1 MDFIAKNNFIV
12 KHADADHFDA
22 DFALFEKTFPKS
34 RLIDSLKLAQPYNK
48 KSLDERMLFELL
60 DNVSAETV
68 LNNRGQGKAEAE
80 ITIKRKL
87 KTPNEG
93 NHITEKPADAKPA
106 AKPATKRKAKAKPA
120 AKKKADPE
128 QNIQA

>member
-12 KHADADHFDA
+12 RHATADHFDA

-68 LNNRGQGKAEAE
+68 LNNRDLGKAE

-87 KTPNEG
+87 QTPNEG
-93 NHITEKPADAKPA
+93 NYITEKPATAKLA
-106 AKPATKRKAKAKPA
+106 AKPAKKRPAKAKPA
-120 AKKKADPE
+120 AKKKAAPE
-128 QNIQA
+128 QNTQP